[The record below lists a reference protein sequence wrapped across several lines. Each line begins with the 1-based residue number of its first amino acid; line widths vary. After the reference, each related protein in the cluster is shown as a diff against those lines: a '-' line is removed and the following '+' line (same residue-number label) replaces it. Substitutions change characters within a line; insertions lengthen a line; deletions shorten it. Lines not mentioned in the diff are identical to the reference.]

1 MYSYV
6 FNSLFRRFPC
16 NVFSLASLSD
26 CSSQAPRSCRRKKLS
41 TSKTGSGGSPHVRSE
56 WTIDGANIS
65 IEYGRP
71 FLKGRPEAQMM
82 PPGREWRTGA
92 DVATIITTDKPLKFG
107 AISLAPG
114 SYTINTVPGDKEWQL
129 VLGRLSK
136 PGQWGIPYQ
145 KDLEI
150 GRTPM
155 TIGKTKAPVENVTIS
170 IDDTPKGATLRVEWG
185 TVERYCTLHRRIDT
199 SRWDE
204 ATIEI
209 E

>member
-1 MYSYV
+1 V
-6 FNSLFRRFPC
+6 RR
-16 NVFSLASLSD
+16 L
-26 CSSQAPRSCRRKKLS
+26 LS
-41 TSKTGSGGSPHVRSE
+41 TIAVGLFVASSVFVHAQKTTELKTGGGGSPHVRTE
-56 WTIDGANIS
+56 WTIDGAAIS

-114 SYTINTVPGDKEWQL
+114 SYTINTVPGEKEWQL

-155 TIGKTKAPVENVTIS
+155 KVGKTKASVENVTIS
-170 IDDTPKGATLRVEWG
+170 IDDTPGSGAVLRIEWG
-185 TVERYCTLHRRIDT
+185 TT
-199 SRWDE
+199 S
-204 ATIEI
+204 ATAPFTVG
-209 E
+209 